1 MVHRQAA
8 RPRLGMGNFCLK
20 CTSLQHRGAAAVL
33 AQSLELDPDLFFNLV
48 KFVGHGVFIVGKHGA
63 YEDARANDFETN
75 DSNE

>member
-1 MVHRQAA
+1 
-8 RPRLGMGNFCLK
+8 
-20 CTSLQHRGAAAVL
+20 VL